1 MLPNVNLTN
10 QNEVS
15 QSEINTS
22 RFQNKLSQVNASLK
36 ERMANIASPSMM
48 IQSGVVKTFG
58 NNAMSQA
65 AIQLGGLLTDL
76 FSKRDDAPQEDQED
90 RRGKHYEVSDTILKE
105 ILKTLLRIEK
115 SGSFGSN
122 DKSQLRG
129 KKDRG
134 DWYPI
139 AAHDKIEIEQER
151 KSARDILDRL
161 EKKSPVGRKHIN
173 QPEDPMQAHLSN
185 VTANVTAATE
195 QGFYNAFG
203 YNVLTQGATEGIGA
217 LEDAIKGI
225 FSSKSKDV
233 EQSEDIGGVLIESK
247 ESKNILQK
255 ILDTMQDL
263 NKTFKGYFA
272 KKDETISS
280 LETEYESSLKSSLK
294 SRKID
299 ISSVTPAMPPGIKA
313 VPPTPPESGS
323 FLDSLGDVAEI
334 GVGLDHLRKTKFGQ
348 KIFDKIGSL
357 GRLFKSPSTWKSVGK
372 GAGVIG
378 LAATPLLAMKGV
390 SDWAGETEHDVNR
403 VESIQENIQ
412 SPLESFLSKIGLN
425 FKDRFEK
432 QRQQNRADL
441 DGSEYDQPK
450 LDPIN
455 KTGMSWDVVVSPSKS
470 NMLDKSATIEP
481 KSVTQQPN
489 QTTVLNNQT
498 VNNQT
503 IIPTRNTSRNSDS
516 TANRY
521 FNQEFR

>member
-36 ERMANIASPSMM
+36 ERMSNIASPSMM

-129 KKDRG
+129 KKDKG

-161 EKKSPVGRKHIN
+161 EKKYPVGRKHIN
-173 QPEDPMQAHLSN
+173 QPEDPIQAHLSN

-225 FSSKSKDV
+225 FSSKSKDI
-233 EQSEDIGGVLIESK
+233 EQSEDIGGVLTESK

-263 NKTFKGYFA
+263 NSSFKGYFA
-272 KKDETISS
+272 KKDESISS
-280 LETEYESSLKSSLK
+280 LESEYESTLKSK
-294 SRKID
+294 QID
-299 ISSVTPAMPPGIKA
+299 ISTVTPAMPPGIKA
-313 VPPTPPESGS
+313 VPPTPPDSGS
-323 FLDSLGDVAEI
+323 FLDSLGDVAEV
-334 GVGLDHLRKTKFGQ
+334 GVGLDHLRKTKFGK
-348 KIFDKIGSL
+348 KIFDKIGSFGNL
-357 GRLFKSPSTWKSVGK
+357 LKSPNTWKTLGK
-372 GAGVIG
+372 GAGVVG

-390 SDWAGETEHDVNR
+390 SDWAGDTEHDESR

-432 QRQQNRADL
+432 QRQQNRAEL
-441 DGSEYDQPK
+441 DGSEYESTNVK
-450 LDPIN
+450 LDPVN
-455 KTGMSWDVVVSPSKS
+455 KTGMSWDAISPSPKS
-470 NMLDKSATIEP
+470 NLLDKSISVEP
-481 KSVTQQPN
+481 KKDALQSN

-503 IIPTRNTSRNSDS
+503 ILPSRNTSRNSDS